1 MSALTL
7 VIGNKNYSSWSL
19 RGWLVASHSG
29 LAFNEQQLALQAA
42 DFKQQVARFSPAGRV
57 PVLLVGETAIWDS
70 LAIAEYLA
78 ELEPG
83 LWPTSLLDRAR
94 ARAISAEMHSGFQAL
109 RQQMPMNVR
118 AVGRTVPSTPAL
130 EADIARIVDI
140 WESCRR
146 EHLRQGPWLFGHW
159 SIADAMYAPVAA
171 RFRTYGV
178 SLPVLA
184 AEYLVTALSDPAL
197 LDWAV
202 AAQEEPTLPSSE
214 VGLPN

>member
-83 LWPTSLLDRAR
+83 LWPTSVLDRAK
-94 ARAISAEMHSGFQAL
+94 ARAISAEMHSGSA
-109 RQQMPMNVR
+109 PHSVR
-118 AVGRTVPSTPAL
+118 
-130 EADIARIVDI
+130 
-140 WESCRR
+140 
-146 EHLRQGPWLFGHW
+146 
-159 SIADAMYAPVAA
+159 Y
-171 RFRTYGV
+171 
-178 SLPVLA
+178 
-184 AEYLVTALSDPAL
+184 
-197 LDWAV
+197 
-202 AAQEEPTLPSSE
+202 
-214 VGLPN
+214 